1 MLSALEQM
9 VRDFWVRNGRPPQL
23 AEYTPY
29 LLAIGSMLAW
39 FVRGLIGD
47 CVRDVRYR
55 LRRRGLRV
63 VAGRPA
69 AFTHPLRSRS

>member
-9 VRDFWVRNGRPPQL
+9 VRDFWVRNGRPPDL

-29 LLAIGSMLAW
+29 LLAIGSIVAW
-39 FVRGLIGD
+39 FVRGLLGD

-55 LRRRGLRV
+55 LRRRSLRV

-69 AFTHPLRSRS
+69 AFIHPLRSRP